1 MSEDHLEAI
10 MRRARRVTVP
20 HRVNELASGDN
31 LPSPQSKE
39 TQHQALLRRART
51 QPAVI
56 RAHPDGPKEP
66 DRDFT
71 AHRPHPPQGTAP
83 GVPSPEI
90 LQVLKV
96 AYRQHQRSIWPAR
109 DSHLAAGNSGQR
121 APRQAPIA
129 NATLLVRPGWRP
141 NSRPVGASK
150 SVMRSDRPIDRKS

>member
-1 MSEDHLEAI
+1 

-71 AHRPHPPQGTAP
+71 AHRPHPAARHGT
-83 GVPSPEI
+83 
-90 LQVLKV
+90 
-96 AYRQHQRSIWPAR
+96 R
-109 DSHLAAGNSGQR
+109 R
-121 APRQAPIA
+121 AQPRNTTSA
-129 NATLLVRPGWRP
+129 
-141 NSRPVGASK
+141 
-150 SVMRSDRPIDRKS
+150 